1 MTRRPRTKSELMA
14 ARRLRELDRA
24 IGVQLRTIRE
34 DAGARAAAVARSSG
48 ISASHLSGIEAGEGD
63 ASLDALVA
71 VATALGADIS
81 IHVYP
86 GAGIPLRDRFQARMI
101 EELLRSLHP
110 RWGRF
115 LEVPVSTPARGLIDA
130 VLVDR
135 QARLLVAV
143 EAQSELRRLEA
154 QLRWHTEKAAGLART
169 GIARA
174 ALATSDDGVL
184 PEIDRLLLLRST
196 RATRDLA
203 TRFEATLAA
212 AYPARARD
220 LLEAL
225 AGTEPWPG
233 SGIAWVEVEGRAT
246 RILAGPPRGV
256 RVGS

>member
-1 MTRRPRTKSELMA
+1 MTRRPRTKVELVA

-24 IGVQLRTIRE
+24 VGVQLRTICE

-48 ISASHLSGIEAGEGD
+48 ISASHLSGIETGEGD
-63 ASLDALVA
+63 ASLGALVA
-71 VATALGADIS
+71 IATALGADIS
-81 IHVYP
+81 IQVHP

-110 RWGRF
+110 RWSRF
-115 LEVPVSTPARGLIDA
+115 LEVPVTTPARGVIDA
-130 VLVDR
+130 VLVHR
-135 QARLLVAV
+135 EAPLLVAV

-169 GIARA
+169 EIARA
-174 ALATSDDGVL
+174 ARVAFDDGAGL
-184 PEIDRLLLLRST
+184 TIDRLLLLRST
-196 RATRDLA
+196 HTTRDLA
-203 TRFEATLAA
+203 IRFEATLAA
-212 AYPARARD
+212 AYPARAGE

-225 AGTEPWPG
+225 AGTAPWPG
-233 SGIAWVEVEGRAT
+233 SGLAWVEVEGRAS